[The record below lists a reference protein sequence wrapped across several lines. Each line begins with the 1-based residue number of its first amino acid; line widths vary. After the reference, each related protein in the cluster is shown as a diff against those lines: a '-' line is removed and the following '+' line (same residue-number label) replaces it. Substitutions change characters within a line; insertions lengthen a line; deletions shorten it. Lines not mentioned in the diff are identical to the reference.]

1 MNEAETRAEHID
13 PALKAMGCFL
23 DHANGRIERAIRA
36 KKKLMVLLNELARL
50 KPTGQGNPGVQF
62 CARNL
67 THARPLQRI
76 GADRQHVKMWVTD
89 STATLEAIW
98 WNGGEASLP
107 VGKFDLA
114 FAPQINEF
122 NGRRTVQLKVL
133 DWRAA

>member
-1 MNEAETRAEHID
+1 MNEAETMAEHID

-36 KKKLMVLLNELARL
+36 KKKLIALLNELARL

-76 GADRQHVKMWVTD
+76 GADRRHVKMWVTEGV
-89 STATLEAIW
+89 ATLEAVW

-133 DWRAA
+133 DWRPT